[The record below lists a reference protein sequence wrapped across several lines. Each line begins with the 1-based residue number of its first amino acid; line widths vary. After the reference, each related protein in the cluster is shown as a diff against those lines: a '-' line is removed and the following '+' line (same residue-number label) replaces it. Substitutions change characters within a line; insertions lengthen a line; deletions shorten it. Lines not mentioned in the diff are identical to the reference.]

1 MSTTGSEAHL
11 PQATLATRYVQYFP
25 IANEPDRESEWRER
39 LTAEGFELLD
49 EYDPSATIITIGGDG
64 TILYAARTHADP
76 TILPVR
82 AGTSKGNRAAF
93 DVDQL
98 IEKLTA
104 LEDGD
109 ASLVS
114 TSFQT
119 LTAFKDGEE
128 LRGGFRAL
136 NEISLHHQSPVL
148 ATTFAVRIDDGDT
161 VWEFPELIGDGV
173 LVATPFGSTGYF
185 RAITGETFT
194 DGFGIAFNNIHTP
207 QDAPEMIRSTE
218 AATVELE
225 LLTTKRS
232 SGAVLTRDDDDLPD
246 KLGANEP
253 ITVRAGDRTVD
264 LLDIE

>member
-1 MSTTGSEAHL
+1 M
-11 PQATLATRYVQYFP
+11 QYFP
-25 IANEPDRESEWRER
+25 IANESDREQRWRDR
-39 LTAEGFELLD
+39 LTAEGFDVVE
-49 EYDPSATIITIGGDG
+49 EYDPSAIIVTIGGDG
-64 TILYAARTHADP
+64 TILYAARNYSDP

-93 DVDQL
+93 DVEQL
-98 IEKLTA
+98 VENLKR
-104 LEDGD
+104 LEDGPGEF
-109 ASLVS
+109 VS
-114 TSFQT
+114 RSFQT
-119 LTAFKDGEE
+119 LTAFRDGEE

-148 ATTFAVRIDDGDT
+148 AATFATRIDDDELT
-161 VWEFPELIGDGV
+161 REFPELIGDGV

-185 RAITGETFT
+185 RAITKQTFE

-207 QDAPEMIRSTE
+207 QDTPELIRCSE
-218 AATVELE
+218 RAVVELE

-232 SGAVLTRDDDDLPD
+232 SGAVLTRDDESGPYS
-246 KLGANEP
+246 LGAGEI

>member
-1 MSTTGSEAHL
+1 
-11 PQATLATRYVQYFP
+11 VQYFP
-25 IANEPDRESEWRER
+25 IANESDRESKWRER
-39 LTAEGFELLD
+39 LTAAGFEVLE
-49 EYDPSATIITIGGDG
+49 EYDPSATIVTIGGDG
-64 TILYAARTHADP
+64 TILYAARSYRDP

-93 DVDQL
+93 DVDRL

-104 LEDGD
+104 LEAGSE
-109 ASLVS
+109 SLGL

-119 LTAFKDGEE
+119 LTAFRDDSE

-148 ATTFAVRIDDGDT
+148 ATTFAVRIDDAGT
-161 VWEFPELIGDGV
+161 VREFSELIGDGV
-173 LVATPFGSTGYF
+173 VVATPFGSTGYF
-185 RAITGETFT
+185 RAITGRTFSE
-194 DGFGIAFNNIHTP
+194 GFGIGFNNIHTP
-207 QDAPEMIRSTE
+207 QDAPEMISCTE
-218 AATVELE
+218 KAVVELE

-232 SGAVLTRDDDDLPD
+232 SGAVLTRDDDGEAYVLEA
-246 KLGANEP
+246 GET